1 VLTVRPP
8 AYLDFCELMRPALE
22 SLGPDPRSRLAE
34 ALYLFVPHPAE
45 DSHFQYEGGEMTYGE
60 TVVTLSYVRERWAP
74 LFELLEVDLLV
85 GDLHQVMLTLR
96 RR

>member
-1 VLTVRPP
+1 
-8 AYLDFCELMRPALE
+8 
-22 SLGPDPRSRLAE
+22 
-34 ALYLFVPHPAE
+34 
-45 DSHFQYEGGEMTYGE
+45 MTYGE
-60 TVVTLSYVRERWAP
+60 TVVTLPYVRERWAP